1 MIHSGKEKIEKMGY
15 RQQSQL
21 KKIIAQTII
30 GFFACFILSA
40 FLVSKKITFIQ
51 EAVPTTAENNLPL
64 IFNQD
69 DSKDEENPELVQEIS
84 ENIIG
89 FDDITYQETVQ
100 TTPKTIT
107 KVTPELLKQME
118 NVDFLKQNYYL
129 VDSRTALLEGDIK
142 PQQFL
147 EKDFSIDNSGQEPK
161 VLIFHTHSTEGFI
174 DSDMSKDMSEG
185 IWGVGEELKNILEN
199 KYGISV
205 LHDTGRYDIVDGKG
219 KILGAYERMEPPIQK
234 ILNENPSIQ
243 VVIDMHRD
251 GLPENVHLITN
262 INGKQCAKVMFF
274 NGMCRLNKDGVPQ
287 PTAGLSNENLEDN
300 LAFSLQM
307 QTTAQSLFPD
317 FTRRIYLHAYRYSL
331 HMKAR
336 SLLIEVG
343 SQMNTKEE
351 AHNAMEPLAEV
362 LANVIKP

>member
-30 GFFACFILSA
+30 GFFSCFILSA

>member
-1 MIHSGKEKIEKMGY
+1 MGFK
-15 RQQSQL
+15 QQHQL
-21 KKIIAQTII
+21 KKIISQTIL
-30 GFFACFILSA
+30 GFLACFILSA
-40 FLVSKKITFIQ
+40 FFINKKISSALIQ
-51 EAVPTTAENNLPL
+51 EAVPNTTEASVPMNKF
-64 IFNQD
+64 FNQD
-69 DSKDEENPELVQEIS
+69 DTKDEKNPELVQEIS
-84 ENIIG
+84 ENIVG
-89 FDDITYQETVQ
+89 FDDITYQQPAITA
-100 TTPKTIT
+100 TAPKTT
-107 KVTPELLKQME
+107 KQVTPELLKQME

-129 VDSRTALLEGDIK
+129 VDSRTALLNGDIK

-147 EKDFSIDNSGQEPK
+147 EKDFTIDNSGQEPK

-185 IWGVGEELKNILEN
+185 IWGVGEELKNVLEK

-219 KILGAYERMEPPIQK
+219 QILGAYERMEAPIRK
-234 ILNENPSIQ
+234 ILQENPSIQ

-251 GLPENVHLITN
+251 GLPENVHLVTEID
-262 INGKQCAKVMFF
+262 GKPCAKIMFF

-287 PTAGLSNENLEDN
+287 PTEGLSNENLEDN

-331 HMKAR
+331 HMKPR

-343 SQMNTKEE
+343 SQMNTKQE
-351 AHNAMEPLAEV
+351 ARNAMTPLADI
-362 LANVIKP
+362 LASVIQ

>member
-15 RQQSQL
+15 WQQSQL

>member
-1 MIHSGKEKIEKMGY
+1 MGY

-185 IWGVGEELKNILEN
+185 IWGVGE
-199 KYGISV
+199 
-205 LHDTGRYDIVDGKG
+205 
-219 KILGAYERMEPPIQK
+219 
-234 ILNENPSIQ
+234 
-243 VVIDMHRD
+243 
-251 GLPENVHLITN
+251 
-262 INGKQCAKVMFF
+262 
-274 NGMCRLNKDGVPQ
+274 
-287 PTAGLSNENLEDN
+287 
-300 LAFSLQM
+300 
-307 QTTAQSLFPD
+307 
-317 FTRRIYLHAYRYSL
+317 
-331 HMKAR
+331 
-336 SLLIEVG
+336 
-343 SQMNTKEE
+343 
-351 AHNAMEPLAEV
+351 
-362 LANVIKP
+362 

>member
-1 MIHSGKEKIEKMGY
+1 MGY
-15 RQQSQL
+15 RQQFQL
-21 KKIIAQTII
+21 KKIITQTII

-51 EAVPTTAENNLPL
+51 EAVPTTAESNLPL
-64 IFNQD
+64 QQLFSQD

-89 FDDITYQETVQ
+89 FDDITYQETVK
-100 TTPKTIT
+100 TTPKTTT

-147 EKDFSIDNSGQEPK
+147 EKDFSIDNNGQEPK

-219 KILGAYERMEPPIQK
+219 KILGAYERMEPSIQK

-351 AHNAMEPLAEV
+351 ARNAMEPLAEV
-362 LANVIKP
+362 LASVIKP

>member
-1 MIHSGKEKIEKMGY
+1 MGY

-21 KKIIAQTII
+21 KKIIAQSVI

-40 FLVSKKITFIQ
+40 FLVSKKMTFIQ
-51 EAVPTTAENNLPL
+51 EAVPTTAETTLP
-64 IFNQD
+64 ISQFFSQD
-69 DSKDEENPELVQEIS
+69 DSKDEKNPELVQEIS

-89 FDDITYQETVQ
+89 FDDITYQETEK
-100 TTPKTIT
+100 TTPKTTT

-129 VDSRTALLEGDIK
+129 VDSRTALLDGDIK

-147 EKDFSIDNSGQEPK
+147 EKDFSIDNNGQEPK

-205 LHDTGRYDIVDGKG
+205 LHDIGRYDIVDGKG
-219 KILGAYERMEPPIQK
+219 KIIGAYERMEPPIQK

-251 GLPENVHLITN
+251 GLPENVHLVTN
-262 INGKQCAKVMFF
+262 INGKQCAKIMFF

-351 AHNAMEPLAEV
+351 ARNAMEPLAEV
-362 LANVIKP
+362 LASVIKP